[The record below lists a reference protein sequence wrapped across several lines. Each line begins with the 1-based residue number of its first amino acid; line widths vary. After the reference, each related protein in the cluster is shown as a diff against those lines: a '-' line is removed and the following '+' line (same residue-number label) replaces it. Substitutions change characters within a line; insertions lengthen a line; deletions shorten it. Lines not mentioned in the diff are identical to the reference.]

1 MIVNSEYFKN
11 VFAYTL
17 AMHTAKAML
26 ESGIISA
33 KDYVKI
39 DKMITEKYNVN
50 SCSIFREKP

>member
-1 MIVNSEYFKN
+1 MNSEYFEN

-17 AMHTAKAML
+17 AMQTAKAML